1 MLDFIANYAMSCWDV
16 LREASPWVLL
26 GFAAA
31 GAIHAFVPAESLA
44 RHLGGR
50 GPGSVLKA
58 ALLGIPLP
66 LCSCGVL
73 PVAAGLRRA
82 GAGRGATASFLVSTP
97 ETGVD
102 SIAVTWALM
111 DPIMTLLR
119 PVAAFATALV
129 AGLAANL
136 LPEEPAGPT
145 LSQMRQ
151 TDPAEAPGGCTGTG
165 CPGDCGGAV
174 RPSRLAA
181 GWGFVRDDLLPDIGP
196 WLLLGVLVAG
206 LIAVLVPES
215 ALASLPGGEWAS
227 MAGMLV
233 VAAPLY
239 ICATSSTPVAA
250 ALVLK
255 GLSPGAALVLLLAG
269 PATNAA
275 TIAVVGRILGRS
287 VVPVYLGAIAACSLA
302 MGWAANRLYAA
313 LGVDPAASIREAAAA
328 LPPSLESAAAALLLG
343 LVAWSLWPRR
353 RAHGHA
359 NQTPGEPGQYG
370 NRRSGS

>member
-1 MLDFIANYAMSCWDV
+1 MLDFLLDYLLACWGV
-16 LREASPWVLL
+16 LREAAPWALL

-31 GAIHAFVPAESLA
+31 GAIHALIPAASLA

-58 ALLGIPLP
+58 ALAGIPLP

-73 PVAAGLRRA
+73 PVAAGLRRS

-111 DPIMTLLR
+111 DPLMTLLR
-119 PVAAFATALV
+119 PAAAFVTALA

-136 LPEEPAGPT
+136 LPEEPAP
-145 LSQMRQ
+145 S
-151 TDPAEAPGGCTGTG
+151 PAPEPAPAATGDCAGGCRSGA
-165 CPGDCGGAV
+165 CAPPGPP
-174 RPSRLAA
+174 PSRLDEGLA
-181 GWGFVRDDLLPDIGP
+181 FVRDDLLPDIGP
-196 WLLLGVLVAG
+196 WLLLGVLLAG
-206 LIAVLVPES
+206 LIALLVPES
-215 ALASLPGGEWAS
+215 SLADLPGGEWGS
-227 MAGMLV
+227 MLAMLA

-275 TIAVVGRILGRS
+275 TIAVVGRILGRGA
-287 VVPVYLGAIAACSLA
+287 VPAYVGAIAACSLA
-302 MGWAANRLYAA
+302 MGWAANRLYEL
-313 LGVDPAASIREAAAA
+313 LGIDPAASIRTAGAGLPPALEGAAAA
-328 LPPSLESAAAALLLG
+328 ILVG
-343 LVAWSLWPRR
+343 LVAWSLLRR
-353 RAHGHA
+353 RA
-359 NQTPGEPGQYG
+359 
-370 NRRSGS
+370 

>member
-1 MLDFIANYAMSCWDV
+1 MLDYLITYLLSCWDV
-16 LREASPWVLL
+16 LREAAPWVLL

-58 ALLGIPLP
+58 ALVGIPLP

-73 PVAAGLRRA
+73 PVAAGLRRG

-111 DPIMTLLR
+111 DPLMTLLR
-119 PVAAFATALV
+119 PVAAFVTALA

-136 LPEEPAGPT
+136 LPEPPAVPALGQREQAAPAEPA
-145 LSQMRQ
+145 
-151 TDPAEAPGGCTGTG
+151 GGCTGG
-165 CPGDCGGAV
+165 CCNGRCAVPGAA
-174 RPSRLAA
+174 PSRLAA
-181 GWGFVRDDLLPDIGP
+181 GWAFVRDDLLPDIGP
-196 WLLLGVLVAG
+196 WLMLGVLVAG

-227 MAGMLV
+227 MLGMLV
-233 VAAPLY
+233 VAVPLY

-275 TIAVVGRILGRS
+275 TIAVVGRILGRA
-287 VVPVYLGAIAACSLA
+287 VVPVYVGAIVACSLA
-302 MGWAANRLYAA
+302 MGWTANRLYELA
-313 LGVDPAASIREAAAA
+313 GIDPAASIQEAAAA
-328 LPPSLESAAAALLLG
+328 LPPALETAAAALLVG
-343 LVAWSLWPRR
+343 LVAWSLLARR
-353 RAHGHA
+353 GARHHA
-359 NQTPGEPGQYG
+359 E
-370 NRRSGS
+370 

>member
-1 MLDFIANYAMSCWDV
+1 MTDFIANYAMSCWDV
-16 LREASPWVLL
+16 LREAAPWVLL

-58 ALLGIPLP
+58 ALIGIPLP

-73 PVAAGLRRA
+73 PVAAGLRRG

-111 DPIMTLLR
+111 DPLMTLLR
-119 PVAAFATALV
+119 PVAAFVTALA

-136 LPEEPAGPT
+136 LPEESAGPT
-145 LSQMRQ
+145 VGQLA
-151 TDPAEAPGGCTGTG
+151 PAGAAGGCAGGCCNGQCAAPG
-165 CPGDCGGAV
+165 PA
-174 RPSRLAA
+174 PSRLAA
-181 GWGFVRDDLLPDIGP
+181 GWAFVRDDLLPDIGP

-215 ALASLPGGEWAS
+215 ALAALPGGEWAS
-227 MAGMLV
+227 MLGMLV
-233 VAAPLY
+233 VAVPLY

-275 TIAVVGRILGRS
+275 TIAVVGRILGRAA
-287 VVPVYLGAIAACSLA
+287 VPVYLGAIVACSLA
-302 MGWAANRLYAA
+302 MGWAANRLYEYA
-313 LGVDPAASIREAAAA
+313 GIDPAASIQEAAAA
-328 LPPSLESAAAALLLG
+328 LPPALESAAAALLVG
-343 LVAWSLWPRR
+343 LVAWSWLARR
-353 RAHGHA
+353 GARHHA
-359 NQTPGEPGQYG
+359 K
-370 NRRSGS
+370 